1 MGKKVF
7 KLNEKQS
14 KRKAADNDKRPS
26 SAEWL
31 KKGGREWQQ
40 EVHDLIDF
48 TLNLFN
54 DNEEYFEGRD
64 SSIQQD
70 PAVLILRLQQHR
82 VQGRRR
88 HAENCQKAER
98 RIADVISGHGL
109 PLCACSSREI
119 VDVREMDL
127 RCTLIDLNN
136 WLSSNVIQFI
146 T

>member
-7 KLNEKQS
+7 RLNEKQS
-14 KRKAADNDKRPS
+14 KRKAADKDTRPS

-31 KKGGREWQQ
+31 KTGGRERHQ
-40 EVHDLIDF
+40 EVHDLIDC
-48 TLNLFN
+48 TLTRFN
-54 DNEEYFEGRD
+54 DHEEYFEGRD
-64 SSIQQD
+64 GSIQQD

-82 VQGRRR
+82 VQGRRQ
-88 HAENCQKAER
+88 HAENWQKAEW
-98 RIADVISGHGL
+98 RITDVISGHGL

-127 RCTLIDLNN
+127 GCTLIDLNN